1 MLTGKQSACKVRR
14 RVEEELVPR
23 GTKRG
28 DRIKRSKLR
37 KSSIFLMAIFA
48 LSTADA
54 RQSAKHPQ
62 NRIYSIEHVSV
73 ISMKN
78 SADVQSEQTVIVANG
93 RIAVVGPSS
102 QVRVPVSSFRID
114 GTNKFLLPG
123 LADMHVHLQS
133 PVDLTLFLVNGVTTV
148 FDLNGK
154 ATYLEWRRQLQR
166 REILGPQLFLCGPYF
181 RDPEPVTEA
190 IARVDAIA
198 AAGYD
203 AIKIKNNV
211 TAEEFDAIVQEAKT
225 HRLLIL
231 GHYPRKV
238 EWQHVLSSGLN
249 LAHEEEVLYGAFSPD
264 GVYGDVEHGP
274 EKVASVVQEISSSH
288 TFLIPNLVMYS
299 AISQQASDFPEFSAR
314 SEFTYLSPWQRDR
327 FLANNPYKNRPPS
340 HQKEFETNLAFMK
353 SVLTPALQK
362 AGVKMLAGTDSE
374 GLGTLAGFSL
384 VDELELLHESGLTN
398 FEALQT
404 SITYPALFVG
414 REKEFGEIAPGF
426 RADMMLVNDNPLS
439 SLDGLRNV
447 AGVFAAGEWLPEQ
460 RLTQLLNDVPNRYTD
475 LQATAERL
483 LTHNNPQQ
491 LLRFLDFNDPYHK
504 IGIFLL
510 DRLITRRGFSTFTK
524 VITNLRKYP
533 TSAPLT
539 SEASISNIG
548 YGLLG
553 QKQPDQAIR
562 VFKWNA
568 AVFSHSANAYDSLAD
583 GYIAKHDTEA
593 AIGAYERALV
603 INPSYPNADHARAYT
618 QQHAQS
624 SK

>member
-1 MLTGKQSACKVRR
+1 VAQKTGILFEDE
-14 RVEEELVPR
+14 VEAFR
-23 GTKRG
+23 CYSQIC
-28 DRIKRSKLR
+28 DRMKKSQLR
-37 KSSIFLMAIFA
+37 KSSLFLKYVALFA
-48 LSTADA
+48 LSIASA
-54 RQSAKHPQ
+54 QGQSAKHPQ
-62 NRIYSIEHVSV
+62 NRSYSIEHVSV
-73 ISMKN
+73 ISMN
-78 SADVQSEQTVIVANG
+78 SADVHPDQTVVIANG

-102 QVRVPVSSFRID
+102 KVRVPANSFRIN

-133 PVDLTLFLVNGVTTV
+133 PVDLALFLVNGVTTV

-181 RDPEPVTEA
+181 RDPEPVPEA
-190 IARVDAIA
+190 VARVDAIA

-225 HRLLIL
+225 HGLLIL

-238 EWQHVLSSGLN
+238 DWQHVLSSGLN

-264 GVYGDVEHGP
+264 GVYGDVDHGP
-274 EKVASVVQEISSSH
+274 EKVANVVQAIALSR

-299 AISQQASDFPEFSAR
+299 AISQQARDFSEFSAR

-327 FLANNPYKNRPPS
+327 FLSNNPYKNRPPN
-340 HQKEFETNLAFMK
+340 HQKEFETNLVFMK

-384 VDELELLHESGLTN
+384 VDDLKLLHESGLTN

-404 SITYPALFVG
+404 STTYPALFVG

-439 SLDGLRNV
+439 SLDSLRNV

-460 RLTQLLNDVPNRYTD
+460 RLTQLLNDVPNRYAD

-483 LTHNNPQQ
+483 LTDNNPRQ
-491 LLRFLDFNDPYHK
+491 LLRFLDFNDPYHGM
-504 IGIFLL
+504 GILLL
-510 DRLITRRGFSTFTK
+510 DRLIKRRGFSSFTR

-533 TSAPLT
+533 NSAPLT
-539 SEASISNIG
+539 SEATISTIG

-553 QKQPDQAIR
+553 QKQPDQAVQI
-562 VFKWNA
+562 FSWNA
-568 AVFSHSANAYDSLAD
+568 ATFPQSANAYDSLAD
-583 GYIAKHDTEA
+583 GYIAKHDTKA
-593 AIGAYERALV
+593 AIAAYERALV
-603 INPSYPNADHARAYT
+603 INPSYPNAPNARAYVKQYT
-618 QQHAQS
+618 I
-624 SK
+624 K